1 MSPATT
7 PAIEVTKEKCKPLT
21 NYTYPNLV
29 WRNDR
34 IPIAQK
40 FDDPYYSLDNG
51 LEEVRHVFLNS
62 NKLAQRLKDGFKIAE
77 LGFGTGLNFLS
88 TLWQWRLKKQKGKL
102 SYTSFEAFPMK
113 PRDMVKAQSE
123 FAELSSIRHEFSSLW
138 SALLEKGELNGSD
151 YKLELILG
159 DARRTIMNIDMK
171 ADCWF
176 LDGFSPA
183 KNPELWEKGL
193 LNEVFRCTANK
204 GTLSTYSAAGVVRRN
219 LSSAGFEVKRI
230 SGFGRK
236 RHMTLAIKKS

>member
-1 MSPATT
+1 M
-7 PAIEVTKEKCKPLT
+7 TKEKCKPLIK
-21 NYTYPNLV
+21 YTYPNLV

-51 LEEVRHVFLNS
+51 FGEVRHVFLDS
-62 NKLAQRLKDGFKIAE
+62 NKLSQRFKDGFKIAE

-88 TLWQWRLKKQKGKL
+88 TLWQWRLKNQKGKL

-113 PRDMVKAQSE
+113 PEDMVKAQSE
-123 FAELSSIRHEFSSLW
+123 FAELSCIRHEFSSLW
-138 SALLEKGELNGSD
+138 SELLEKGELNGSD
-151 YKLELILG
+151 YKLELIFG
-159 DARRTIMNIDMK
+159 DARRTIMNIDIK

-183 KNPELWEKGL
+183 KNPELWEKEL

-204 GTLSTYSAAGVVRRN
+204 GTLSTYSAAGPVRRN

-236 RHMTLAIKKS
+236 RHMTIAIKNHEK

>member
-1 MSPATT
+1 
-7 PAIEVTKEKCKPLT
+7 
-21 NYTYPNLV
+21 
-29 WRNDR
+29 
-34 IPIAQK
+34 
-40 FDDPYYSLDNG
+40 
-51 LEEVRHVFLNS
+51 
-62 NKLAQRLKDGFKIAE
+62 
-77 LGFGTGLNFLS
+77 
-88 TLWQWRLKKQKGKL
+88 
-102 SYTSFEAFPMK
+102 MK
-113 PRDMVKAQSE
+113 PEDMVKAQSE

-138 SALLEKGELNGSD
+138 SELLEKGELNGSD

-159 DARRTIMNIDMK
+159 DARRTIMNIDIK

-193 LNEVFRCTANK
+193 LNDVFRCTANK

>member
-1 MSPATT
+1 M
-7 PAIEVTKEKCKPLT
+7 TKEKCKPLT

-51 LEEVRHVFLNS
+51 FGEVRHVFLDS
-62 NKLAQRLKDGFKIAE
+62 NKLSQRFKDGFKIAE

-113 PRDMVKAQSE
+113 PEDMVKAQSE

-138 SALLEKGELNGSD
+138 SELLEKGELIGSD

-159 DARRTIMNIDMK
+159 DARRTIMNIDIK

-193 LNEVFRCTANK
+193 LNDVFRCTANK

>member
-7 PAIEVTKEKCKPLT
+7 RAIEVTKEKCKPLT

-51 LEEVRHVFLNS
+51 LEEVHHVFLKG
-62 NKLAQRLKDGFKIAE
+62 NKLPQRLKDGFKIAE

-113 PRDMVKAQSE
+113 PEDMVKAQSE
-123 FAELSSIRHEFSSLW
+123 FAELSSIKHEFSSLW
-138 SALLEKGELNGSD
+138 IELLEKGKLYGSD
-151 YKLELILG
+151 YHLQLILG
-159 DARRTIMNIDMK
+159 DARRTIKNVDIK
-171 ADCWF
+171 ANCWF

-183 KNPELWEKGL
+183 KNPELWEEEL
-193 LNEVFRCTANK
+193 LNEVYRCTANK

-219 LSSAGFEVKRI
+219 LSLAGFEAKRVE
-230 SGFGRK
+230 GFGRK
-236 RHMTLAIKKS
+236 RHMTIAIKK

>member
-1 MSPATT
+1 MK
-7 PAIEVTKEKCKPLT
+7 KEKYKPLT
-21 NYTYPNLV
+21 NFTYPNLV
-29 WRNDR
+29 WRDDR

-113 PRDMVKAQSE
+113 PEDMVKAQSE

-138 SALLEKGELNGSD
+138 SALLDKGELNGSD

-159 DARRTIMNIDMK
+159 DARLTIINIDIK

-193 LNEVFRCTANK
+193 LNDVFRCTASK
-204 GTLSTYSAAGVVRRN
+204 GTLSTYSAAGVARRN

-236 RHMTLAIKKS
+236 RHMTVAIKKS

>member
-1 MSPATT
+1 M
-7 PAIEVTKEKCKPLT
+7 TKEKCKPLT

-51 LEEVRHVFLNS
+51 LEEVRHVFLNG
-62 NKLAQRLKDGFKIAE
+62 NKLAQRLRDGFKIAE

-88 TLWQWRLKKQKGKL
+88 TLWQWRRKKQKGKL

-113 PRDMVKAQSE
+113 PEDMVKAQSE

-159 DARRTIMNIDMK
+159 DARRTIMNIDIK

-193 LNEVFRCTANK
+193 LNDVFRCTANK

>member
-1 MSPATT
+1 M
-7 PAIEVTKEKCKPLT
+7 TKEKCKPLT

-51 LEEVRHVFLNS
+51 FGEVRHVFLDS
-62 NKLAQRLKDGFKIAE
+62 NKLSQRFKNGFKIAE

-88 TLWQWRLKKQKGKL
+88 TLWQWRPKKQKGKL

-113 PRDMVKAQSE
+113 PEDMVKAQSE

-138 SALLEKGELNGSD
+138 SELLEKGELIGSD

-159 DARRTIMNIDMK
+159 DARRTIMNIDIK

-193 LNEVFRCTANK
+193 LNDIFRCTANK
-204 GTLSTYSAAGVVRRN
+204 GTLSTYSASGVVRRN

-236 RHMTLAIKKS
+236 RHMTLAIKNHEK

>member
-1 MSPATT
+1 M
-7 PAIEVTKEKCKPLT
+7 TKEKCKPLT

-29 WRNDR
+29 WRNNR

-113 PRDMVKAQSE
+113 PEDMVKAQSE

-138 SALLEKGELNGSD
+138 SELLEKGELIGSD

-159 DARRTIMNIDMK
+159 DARRTIMNIDIK

-193 LNEVFRCTANK
+193 LNDVFRCTASK

>member
-1 MSPATT
+1 MC
-7 PAIEVTKEKCKPLT
+7 IRDRPLT
-21 NYTYPNLV
+21 NYTYPNLI
-29 WRNDR
+29 WRNNR

-62 NKLAQRLKDGFKIAE
+62 NKLAQRLKDGFEIAE
-77 LGFGTGLNFLS
+77 LGFGSGLNFLS

-113 PRDMVKAQSE
+113 PEDMVKAQSE

-159 DARRTIMNIDMK
+159 DARRTIMNIDIK

-183 KNPELWEKGL
+183 KNPELWEKEL
-193 LNEVFRCTANK
+193 LNDVFRCTANK

-236 RHMTLAIKKS
+236 RHMTLALKNHEK